1 MRIVAI
7 IGFTVGLAV
16 STTAHA
22 DAMRCGNKLIGTGD
36 TRTMVRRFCGEPADV
51 VTRTILQ
58 RPNFLL
64 HGRSYFLNEGYVEV
78 PVEVWTYNLGPNRL
92 MRRISFIDGTV
103 DSIETLGYGYH
114 EQKDDY

>member
-1 MRIVAI
+1 MRVVAT
-7 IGFTVGLAV
+7 IGIAIGLAV
-16 STTAHA
+16 STAANA
-22 DAMRCGNKLIGTGD
+22 DAMRCGNRLIGTGD
-36 TRTMVRRFCGEPADV
+36 TRSMVRQFCGEPADV

-64 HGRSYFLNEGYVEV
+64 RGRTFFLNEGYVEV

-92 MRRISFIDGTV
+92 MRRISFIDGNV

-114 EQKDDY
+114 EEKDD